1 MITTSRPGYPPGADT
16 HRQGKTEAQVTAA
29 PDLYPASGLVGVI
42 NLSNEKPGTLRYA
55 DGVGSARRLAAEY
68 REAGFAGVDLGAQS
82 SHYSVRRMTAEEQ
95 IELLTPVVSALAQ
108 DGHRIAFETELPTV
122 IEACA
127 AAGAGCVNLSGG
139 ARDDA
144 IITLVG
150 ELGLACITSFTPR
163 DTPQDV
169 DAVDIARDLRGRAI
183 EGLRGNV
190 ARMEAAKVPQI
201 IVDAGIGYS
210 YRMPY
215 SEFAKYQVDTIRQ
228 TREMGAAFDL
238 PTLVA
243 VPRVADEWLI
253 AAFAAVAIESGADLL
268 RCHDPQMGMVAKLL
282 GFIQGEVPNY

>member
-1 MITTSRPGYPPGADT
+1 M
-16 HRQGKTEAQVTAA
+16 TAA
-29 PDLYPASGLVGVI
+29 SPLFPESGLVGVI
-42 NLSNEKPGTLRYA
+42 NLADEKPGTLRYA
-55 DGVGSARRLAAEY
+55 DGVEAARRLADEY
-68 REAGFAGVDLGAQS
+68 RAAGFAGVDLGAQS
-82 SHYSVRRMTAEEQ
+82 SHYSVRRMTAGEQ
-95 IELLTPVVSALAQ
+95 LELLSPVVAALAA
-108 DGHRIAFETELPTV
+108 DGHPVAFETELPDV
-122 IEACA
+122 IRACA
-127 AAGAGCVNLSGG
+127 DSGATCVNLSGG

-144 IITLVG
+144 ILALIG

-183 EGLRGNV
+183 EGLTGNV
-190 ARMEAAKVPQI
+190 ARLQAAGSPQI

-210 YRMPY
+210 YQMPY
-215 SEFAKYQVDTIRQ
+215 SEFAKYQVETIRQ
-228 TREMGAAFDL
+228 TRELGSAFGL

-282 GFIQGEVPNY
+282 GLIPGDVPDY